1 MSQNTYE
8 LIALAMRYFF
18 AGMMLL
24 IVLRAGR
31 GALIDSR
38 RAARLRK
45 LSPMA
50 GVVGELVVI
59 EGDGKIRRGMRYP
72 VIREG
77 LIGSSRRADL
87 SIRHPSVRRRHAYFQ
102 LTENGL
108 RVRGHAGAKLY
119 VAKHTPVREILLG
132 DGGSF
137 AVGKIRLLLV
147 LGDGRSD
154 EDALFAPHSPAIHS
168 SDSDEPQSAPTDPD
182 APFRRPQEGEEVFGS
197 DSDDS
202 LYNRRENESG
212 GNWQNE
218 DSGEDEDFR
227 EDGYSRKG
235 GYSRE
240 DEDPQR
246 SEGRRAADFGEDLHS
261 RRANVSGEGYYHR
274 TADSEDAHNRR
285 ANVSGER
292 YYHRTAD
299 SEDAN
304 ERRADTSGNDCYR
317 RAAGRRAVHFSGENR
332 CRRSAEDDC
341 NADDFESENRYRR
354 SAEDDYNAD
363 DLETE
368 NRCRRSAEGVYNAD
382 DFESV
387 NRCRRPAGDVYN
399 ADDLETENRYRRS
412 AEDGYNADDLETEN
426 RCRRSA
432 EDDYGTDDD
441 FDDDFSD
448 GDFFSVKSDYASKRR
463 YTDERV
469 PRNYRPARRSG
480 TRKRRPDGEF

>member
-24 IVLRAGR
+24 VVLRAGR

-154 EDALFAPHSPAIHS
+154 EDALFTPHSPAIHS
-168 SDSDEPQSAPTDPD
+168 SDSDEPQSVPTDPD
-182 APFRRPQEGEEVFGS
+182 APFRRPQEGEEVLGS
-197 DSDDS
+197 DSEDS

-246 SEGRRAADFGEDLHS
+246 SEDRRAADFGEDLHS
-261 RRANVSGEGYYHR
+261 RRTDVSGDDRYHR
-274 TADSEDAHNRR
+274 TADSD
-285 ANVSGER
+285 
-292 YYHRTAD
+292 
-299 SEDAN
+299 DAN
-304 ERRADTSGNDCYR
+304 ERRSDTSGDDCYR
-317 RAAGRRAVHFSGENR
+317 RAAGHRAVHFSGEKR
-332 CRRSAEDDC
+332 C
-341 NADDFESENRYRR
+341 RR

-368 NRCRRSAEGVYNAD
+368 NRRCRSAGGACNAD

-387 NRCRRPAGDVYN
+387 NR
-399 ADDLETENRYRRS
+399 YRRS
-412 AEDGYNADDLETEN
+412 AEDDYGTDDLETEN
-426 RCRRSA
+426 RCRRSD
-432 EDDYGTDDD
+432 EGDYGTDDA

>member
-1 MSQNTYE
+1 
-8 LIALAMRYFF
+8 
-18 AGMMLL
+18 
-24 IVLRAGR
+24 
-31 GALIDSR
+31 
-38 RAARLRK
+38 
-45 LSPMA
+45 MA

-119 VAKHTPVREILLG
+119 IAKHTPVREILLG

-154 EDALFAPHSPAIHS
+154 EDALFTPHSPAIHS
-168 SDSDEPQSAPTDPD
+168 SDSDEPQSVPTDPD

-197 DSDDS
+197 DSEDS

-227 EDGYSRKG
+227 ENGYSRKG

-246 SEGRRAADFGEDLHS
+246 SEDRRMTDFGDE
-261 RRANVSGEGYYHR
+261 
-274 TADSEDAHNRR
+274 
-285 ANVSGER
+285 
-292 YYHRTAD
+292 
-299 SEDAN
+299 
-304 ERRADTSGNDCYR
+304 
-317 RAAGRRAVHFSGENR
+317 
-332 CRRSAEDDC
+332 
-341 NADDFESENRYRR
+341 RYRR
-354 SAEDDYNAD
+354 
-363 DLETE
+363 T
-368 NRCRRSAEGVYNAD
+368 GG
-382 DFESV
+382 F
-387 NRCRRPAGDVYN
+387 G
-399 ADDLETENRYRRS
+399 
-412 AEDGYNADDLETEN
+412 
-426 RCRRSA
+426 
-432 EDDYGTDDD
+432 
-441 FDDDFSD
+441 
-448 GDFFSVKSDYASKRR
+448 
-463 YTDERV
+463 
-469 PRNYRPARRSG
+469 
-480 TRKRRPDGEF
+480 

>member
-24 IVLRAGR
+24 VVLRAGR

-168 SDSDEPQSAPTDPD
+168 SDSDEPQSVPTDPD
-182 APFRRPQEGEEVFGS
+182 APFRRPQEGEEVFGG

-227 EDGYSRKG
+227 EDGYFRKG

-261 RRANVSGEGYYHR
+261 RRANVSGEGYYRR
-274 TADSEDAHNRR
+274 TAD
-285 ANVSGER
+285 
-292 YYHRTAD
+292 AD
-299 SEDAN
+299 DAN

-317 RAAGRRAVHFSGENR
+317 RAAGHRAVHFNGEK
-332 CRRSAEDDC
+332 
-341 NADDFESENRYRR
+341 RYRR
-354 SAEDDYNAD
+354 SAE
-363 DLETE
+363 
-368 NRCRRSAEGVYNAD
+368 G
-382 DFESV
+382 
-387 NRCRRPAGDVYN
+387 VYN
-399 ADDLETENRYRRS
+399 ADDLETENRY
-412 AEDGYNADDLETEN
+412 
-426 RCRRSA
+426 RRSA

-448 GDFFSVKSDYASKRR
+448 GDFFSVKSDYAAKRR

-480 TRKRRPDGEF
+480 TRKRRPDREF

>member
-24 IVLRAGR
+24 VVLRAGR

-154 EDALFAPHSPAIHS
+154 EDALFTPHSPAIHS
-168 SDSDEPQSAPTDPD
+168 SDSDEPQSVPTDPD
-182 APFRRPQEGEEVFGS
+182 APFRRPQEGEEIFDS

-246 SEGRRAADFGEDLHS
+246 SEDRRAANFGEDLH
-261 RRANVSGEGYYHR
+261 
-274 TADSEDAHNRR
+274 NRR
-285 ANVSGER
+285 ADVSGDDR
-292 YYHRTAD
+292 YRRTAD

-304 ERRADTSGNDCYR
+304 ECRADTSGDDCYR
-317 RAAGRRAVHFSGENR
+317 RAAGHRAVHFSGENRYRRSAGDVYNADDLETENRYRRSAGDACNADDFESENR
-332 CRRSAEDDC
+332 CRRSAEDDYNADDLETENRRCRSAGDAC
-341 NADDFESENRYRR
+341 NADDFESVNRCRR

-368 NRCRRSAEGVYNAD
+368 NRCRRSAE
-382 DFESV
+382 
-387 NRCRRPAGDVYN
+387 
-399 ADDLETENRYRRS
+399 
-412 AEDGYNADDLETEN
+412 
-426 RCRRSA
+426 
-432 EDDYGTDDD
+432 DDYGTYDD

-448 GDFFSVKSDYASKRR
+448 GDFFSVKSDYAAKRR

>member
-154 EDALFAPHSPAIHS
+154 EDALFTPHSPAIHS
-168 SDSDEPQSAPTDPD
+168 SDSDEPQSVPTDPD

-197 DSDDS
+197 DSEDS

-246 SEGRRAADFGEDLHS
+246 SEDRRMTDFGDE
-261 RRANVSGEGYYHR
+261 RYRR
-274 TADSEDAHNRR
+274 TADSD
-285 ANVSGER
+285 
-292 YYHRTAD
+292 
-299 SEDAN
+299 DAN
-304 ERRADTSGNDCYR
+304 ERRADTSGNDCHR
-317 RAAGRRAVHFSGENR
+317 RAAGHRAVHFSGEKRYRRPTEDDCSADDFESENR
-332 CRRSAEDDC
+332 YRRSAEDDC
-341 NADDFESENRYRR
+341 NADDFESENRY
-354 SAEDDYNAD
+354 
-363 DLETE
+363 
-368 NRCRRSAEGVYNAD
+368 
-382 DFESV
+382 
-387 NRCRRPAGDVYN
+387 RRPAGDVYN

-412 AEDGYNADDLETEN
+412 AGDDCNADDFESEN
-426 RCRRSA
+426 RYRRSA
-432 EDDYGTDDD
+432 EDDYGTDDA

-463 YTDERV
+463 RTDERV

>member
-154 EDALFAPHSPAIHS
+154 EDALFTPHSPAIHS
-168 SDSDEPQSAPTDPD
+168 SDSDEPQSVPTDPD

-240 DEDPQR
+240 NEDPQR

-261 RRANVSGEGYYHR
+261 RRTDVSGEGDYRR
-274 TADSEDAHNRR
+274 TADSD
-285 ANVSGER
+285 
-292 YYHRTAD
+292 
-299 SEDAN
+299 DAN

-317 RAAGRRAVHFSGENR
+317 RAAGHRAVHFSGEKR
-332 CRRSAEDDC
+332 CRRPAG
-341 NADDFESENRYRR
+341 
-354 SAEDDYNAD
+354 DDYNAD

-368 NRCRRSAEGVYNAD
+368 NRCRRSAEDA
-382 DFESV
+382 
-387 NRCRRPAGDVYN
+387 CN
-399 ADDLETENRYRRS
+399 ADDLETENRCRRS

-432 EDDYGTDDD
+432 EDDCNADDFESVNRCRRSAEDGYGTDDD

-448 GDFFSVKSDYASKRR
+448 GDFFSVKSDYAAKRR

>member
-154 EDALFAPHSPAIHS
+154 EDALFTPHSPAIHS
-168 SDSDEPQSAPTDPD
+168 SDSDEPQSVPTDPD

-246 SEGRRAADFGEDLHS
+246 SEDRRMTDFGDERYRRTVDSDDAHS
-261 RRANVSGEGYYHR
+261 RRANISGEGYYHR
-274 TADSEDAHNRR
+274 TADSD
-285 ANVSGER
+285 
-292 YYHRTAD
+292 
-299 SEDAN
+299 DAN
-304 ERRADTSGNDCYR
+304 ERRADTSGNDCHR
-317 RAAGRRAVHFSGENR
+317 RAAGHRAVHFSGEKR
-332 CRRSAEDDC
+332 YRRSAEDDC
-341 NADDFESENRYRR
+341 SADDFESENRYRR
-354 SAEDDYNAD
+354 SAGDDCNA
-363 DLETE
+363 
-368 NRCRRSAEGVYNAD
+368 N
-382 DFESV
+382 DFESE
-387 NRCRRPAGDVYN
+387 NRYRRSAGDVYN
-399 ADDLETENRYRRS
+399 ADDLETENCYRRP
-412 AEDGYNADDLETEN
+412 AEDDYNANDFETEN
-426 RCRRSA
+426 RYRRSA
-432 EDDYGTDDD
+432 EDDYGTDDA

-463 YTDERV
+463 RTDERV

>member
-24 IVLRAGR
+24 VVLRAGR

-50 GVVGELVVI
+50 GIVGELVVI

-119 VAKHTPVREILLG
+119 IAKHTPVREILLG

-168 SDSDEPQSAPTDPD
+168 SDSDEPQSVPTDPD

-227 EDGYSRKG
+227 ENGYSRKG
-235 GYSRE
+235 EYSRE

-274 TADSEDAHNRR
+274 TADSD
-285 ANVSGER
+285 
-292 YYHRTAD
+292 
-299 SEDAN
+299 DAN
-304 ERRADTSGNDCYR
+304 ERRADTSGDDCYR
-317 RAAGRRAVHFSGENR
+317 RAAGHRAVHFSG
-332 CRRSAEDDC
+332 
-341 NADDFESENRYRR
+341 
-354 SAEDDYNAD
+354 
-363 DLETE
+363 
-368 NRCRRSAEGVYNAD
+368 
-382 DFESV
+382 
-387 NRCRRPAGDVYN
+387 
-399 ADDLETENRYRRS
+399 ENRYRRS

-432 EDDYGTDDD
+432 GDVYNADDLETENRCRRSAEDDYGTDDA

-448 GDFFSVKSDYASKRR
+448 GDFFSVKSDYAAKRR

-480 TRKRRPDGEF
+480 TRKRRPDREF

>member
-38 RAARLRK
+38 RAARLRR

-50 GVVGELVVI
+50 GIVGELVVI

-108 RVRGHAGAKLY
+108 RIRGHAGAKLY

-137 AVGKIRLLLV
+137 AIGKIRLLLV

-182 APFRRPQEGEEVFGS
+182 APFRRPQESEEDSGG

-202 LYNRRENESG
+202 IHNREDESGESWQDEDPGEDENLRHSENRRTA
-212 GNWQNE
+212 
-218 DSGEDEDFR
+218 DSGED
-227 EDGYSRKG
+227 
-235 GYSRE
+235 
-240 DEDPQR
+240 
-246 SEGRRAADFGEDLHS
+246 LHN
-261 RRANVSGEGYYHR
+261 RHAGASGEERYR
-274 TADSEDAHNRR
+274 RPADSD
-285 ANVSGER
+285 G
-292 YYHRTAD
+292 
-299 SEDAN
+299 AN
-304 ERRADTSGNDCYR
+304 ERRAGVSGDDRYR
-317 RAAGRRAVHFSGENR
+317 RTADSDGANERRAGVSGEGRYRRTADPRTSHFSGESDYR
-332 CRRSAEDDC
+332 YSTEDAYG
-341 NADDFESENRYRR
+341 ADDF
-354 SAEDDYNAD
+354 
-363 DLETE
+363 
-368 NRCRRSAEGVYNAD
+368 
-382 DFESV
+382 
-387 NRCRRPAGDVYN
+387 
-399 ADDLETENRYRRS
+399 ETENRYRRPT
-412 AEDGYNADDLETEN
+412 EDVYDDDDFGTENRRRFSDDAYDADDFESESRYRRPVEDVFNADD
-426 RCRRSA
+426 
-432 EDDYGTDDD
+432 DYDDD
-441 FDDDFSD
+441 SYDDDFSD
-448 GDFFSVKSDYASKRR
+448 DDDFFSVKSDYTPKRR
-463 YTDERV
+463 RIDDSI
-469 PRNYRPARRSG
+469 PRNYRPARPSG
-480 TRKRRPDGEF
+480 TRKRRPGGKF

>member
-154 EDALFAPHSPAIHS
+154 EDALFTPHSPAIHS
-168 SDSDEPQSAPTDPD
+168 SDSDEPQSVPTDPD
-182 APFRRPQEGEEVFGS
+182 APFRRPQEGEEVLGS
-197 DSDDS
+197 DSDNS

-212 GNWQNE
+212 GNWQN
-218 DSGEDEDFR
+218 EDFR

-246 SEGRRAADFGEDLHS
+246 SEDRRTTDFGDERYRRTVDSDDAHS

-274 TADSEDAHNRR
+274 TADSD
-285 ANVSGER
+285 
-292 YYHRTAD
+292 
-299 SEDAN
+299 DAN
-304 ERRADTSGNDCYR
+304 ERRADTSGNDCHR
-317 RAAGRRAVHFSGENR
+317 RAAGHRAVHFSGEKR
-332 CRRSAEDDC
+332 YRRSAEDDC

-354 SAEDDYNAD
+354 PAEDD
-363 DLETE
+363 
-368 NRCRRSAEGVYNAD
+368 
-382 DFESV
+382 
-387 NRCRRPAGDVYN
+387 YN

-412 AEDGYNADDLETEN
+412 AED
-426 RCRRSA
+426 
-432 EDDYGTDDD
+432 DYGTDDA

-463 YTDERV
+463 RTDERV

>member
-1 MSQNTYE
+1 M
-8 LIALAMRYFF
+8 
-18 AGMMLL
+18 
-24 IVLRAGR
+24 
-31 GALIDSR
+31 
-38 RAARLRK
+38 
-45 LSPMA
+45 
-50 GVVGELVVI
+50 
-59 EGDGKIRRGMRYP
+59 
-72 VIREG
+72 IREG
-77 LIGSSRRADL
+77 LIGSSRRAEL

-119 VAKHTPVREILLG
+119 IAKHTPVREILLG

-168 SDSDEPQSAPTDPD
+168 SDSDEPQSVPTDPD

-246 SEGRRAADFGEDLHS
+246 SEGRRAAGFGDERYRRTVDSDDAHS
-261 RRANVSGEGYYHR
+261 RRANVSGEGRYHR
-274 TADSEDAHNRR
+274 TADSD
-285 ANVSGER
+285 
-292 YYHRTAD
+292 
-299 SEDAN
+299 DAN
-304 ERRADTSGNDCYR
+304 ERRADTSGDDCYR
-317 RAAGRRAVHFSGENR
+317 RAAGHRAVHFSGGK
-332 CRRSAEDDC
+332 
-341 NADDFESENRYRR
+341 RYRR

-368 NRCRRSAEGVYNAD
+368 NRHRRSAGDACNAD

-387 NRCRRPAGDVYN
+387 NRCRRPAEDDYN

-412 AEDGYNADDLETEN
+412 AEGVYNADDLETEN
-426 RCRRSA
+426 RRCRSA

-448 GDFFSVKSDYASKRR
+448 GDFFSVKSDYAAKRR

-469 PRNYRPARRSG
+469 PRNYRPARRAG

>member
-154 EDALFAPHSPAIHS
+154 EDALSTPHSPAIHS
-168 SDSDEPQSAPTDPD
+168 SDSDEPQSVPTDPD
-182 APFRRPQEGEEVFGS
+182 APFRRPQESEEVLGS

-246 SEGRRAADFGEDLHS
+246 SEDRRMTDFGDE
-261 RRANVSGEGYYHR
+261 RYRR
-274 TADSEDAHNRR
+274 TADSD
-285 ANVSGER
+285 
-292 YYHRTAD
+292 
-299 SEDAN
+299 DAN

-317 RAAGRRAVHFSGENR
+317 RAAGHRAVHFSGEKR
-332 CRRSAEDDC
+332 YRRSAEDDC

-354 SAEDDYNAD
+354 SAEDDY
-363 DLETE
+363 
-368 NRCRRSAEGVYNAD
+368 
-382 DFESV
+382 
-387 NRCRRPAGDVYN
+387 
-399 ADDLETENRYRRS
+399 
-412 AEDGYNADDLETEN
+412 
-426 RCRRSA
+426 
-432 EDDYGTDDD
+432 GTDDA

-463 YTDERV
+463 RTDERV

>member
-24 IVLRAGR
+24 VVLRAGR

-108 RVRGHAGAKLY
+108 RIRGHAGAKLY

-168 SDSDEPQSAPTDPD
+168 ADSDEPQSVPTDPD
-182 APFRRPQEGEEVFGS
+182 APFRRPQEGEEVLGS
-197 DSDDS
+197 DSDNS

-246 SEGRRAADFGEDLHS
+246 SEGRRAADFGEDLHN
-261 RRANVSGEGYYHR
+261 RRADVSGDDRYRR
-274 TADSEDAHNRR
+274 TADSD
-285 ANVSGER
+285 
-292 YYHRTAD
+292 
-299 SEDAN
+299 DAN
-304 ERRADTSGNDCYR
+304 ECRADTSGDDCYR
-317 RAAGRRAVHFSGENR
+317 RAAGHRAVHFSGENR
-332 CRRSAEDDC
+332 H
-341 NADDFESENRYRR
+341 
-354 SAEDDYNAD
+354 
-363 DLETE
+363 
-368 NRCRRSAEGVYNAD
+368 
-382 DFESV
+382 
-387 NRCRRPAGDVYN
+387 RRPAGDVYN
-399 ADDLETENRYRRS
+399 ADDLETENRRCRS
-412 AEDGYNADDLETEN
+412 AGDAYNADDLETEN
-426 RCRRSA
+426 RYRRSA

-448 GDFFSVKSDYASKRR
+448 GDFFSVKSDYAAKRR

>member
-154 EDALFAPHSPAIHS
+154 EDALFTPHSPAIHS
-168 SDSDEPQSAPTDPD
+168 SDSDEPQSVPTDPD

-246 SEGRRAADFGEDLHS
+246 SEDRRAADFGEDLHS

-274 TADSEDAHNRR
+274 TADSD
-285 ANVSGER
+285 
-292 YYHRTAD
+292 
-299 SEDAN
+299 DAN
-304 ERRADTSGNDCYR
+304 ERRADTSGDDCYR
-317 RAAGRRAVHFSGENR
+317 RAAGHRAVHFSGEK
-332 CRRSAEDDC
+332 
-341 NADDFESENRYRR
+341 RYRR

-368 NRCRRSAEGVYNAD
+368 NRCRRPAEGACNAD
-382 DFESV
+382 DFELV
-387 NRCRRPAGDVYN
+387 
-399 ADDLETENRYRRS
+399 NRYRRS
-412 AEDGYNADDLETEN
+412 AEDACNADDFESVN

-448 GDFFSVKSDYASKRR
+448 GDFFSVKSDYAAKRR

>member
-154 EDALFAPHSPAIHS
+154 EDALFTPHSPAIHS
-168 SDSDEPQSAPTDPD
+168 SDSDEPQSVPTDPD
-182 APFRRPQEGEEVFGS
+182 APFRRPQEGEEVLGS
-197 DSDDS
+197 DSEDS

-274 TADSEDAHNRR
+274 TADSD
-285 ANVSGER
+285 
-292 YYHRTAD
+292 
-299 SEDAN
+299 DAN

-317 RAAGRRAVHFSGENR
+317 RAAGHRAVHFSGENR
-332 CRRSAEDDC
+332 YRRSAGDDCSADDFESENRYRRSAGDVYNADDLETENRYRRSAGDVYNADDLETENRYRRSAEDDC

-354 SAEDDYNAD
+354 SAEDDY
-363 DLETE
+363 
-368 NRCRRSAEGVYNAD
+368 
-382 DFESV
+382 
-387 NRCRRPAGDVYN
+387 
-399 ADDLETENRYRRS
+399 
-412 AEDGYNADDLETEN
+412 
-426 RCRRSA
+426 
-432 EDDYGTDDD
+432 GTDDA

-448 GDFFSVKSDYASKRR
+448 GDFFSVKSDCASKRR
-463 YTDERV
+463 RTDERV

>member
-24 IVLRAGR
+24 IVLRAGS

-154 EDALFAPHSPAIHS
+154 EDALFTPHSPAIHS
-168 SDSDEPQSAPTDPD
+168 SDSDEPQSVPTDPD

-246 SEGRRAADFGEDLHS
+246 SEGRRAADFGDERYRRTVDSDDAHS
-261 RRANVSGEGYYHR
+261 RRANVSGEG
-274 TADSEDAHNRR
+274 D
-285 ANVSGER
+285 
-292 YYHRTAD
+292 YHRTAD

-304 ERRADTSGNDCYR
+304 ERRADTSGNDCYHRTADADDANERRADTSGDDCYR
-317 RAAGRRAVHFSGENR
+317 RAAGHRAVHFSG
-332 CRRSAEDDC
+332 
-341 NADDFESENRYRR
+341 ENRYRR
-354 SAEDDYNAD
+354 SAEDDYGTDDLETENRYRRPAEDAYNAD

-368 NRCRRSAEGVYNAD
+368 NRCRRSVEG
-382 DFESV
+382 
-387 NRCRRPAGDVYN
+387 
-399 ADDLETENRYRRS
+399 
-412 AEDGYNADDLETEN
+412 
-426 RCRRSA
+426 
-432 EDDYGTDDD
+432 DYGTDDA

-448 GDFFSVKSDYASKRR
+448 GDFFSVKSDYAAKRR